1 MRNIW
6 DSRARKKGVVFLV
19 FGFLLIGFAPTF
31 AADSPKPSKST
42 PPKRRAED
50 VDDKL
55 RAQLSL
61 RFGGLIRETEYGY
74 FSFANH
80 SSVTISLP
88 GQDMEQSPGRKLYLT
103 SHARYFCLQKDSW
116 KQVDVAS
123 DGGCRFFDV
132 PPKTQVTLLISIR
145 QAFGYLFD
153 QDFKDKRAKVCLG
166 KICSEPFDY
175 ANYVPSD
182 ADLKDALAKIKK
194 RVQIHV
200 DDKLRRQLDFRYE
213 FSIPHADLGVFT
225 FANHSTK
232 IITLVGPLFDDDF
245 RNKKVYYITH
255 PDHFWKQGD
264 DWKEEIVLHDSA
276 AYEFD
281 VNPRAE
287 IYLLVP
293 LYTMTERRFDGKTWK
308 IGLDKI
314 LSDPFCLK
322 PKPHPSDDKATSK

>member
-6 DSRARKKGVVFLV
+6 DNRARKRGVVFFAL
-19 FGFLLIGFAPTF
+19 GFLLIGFAPAF
-31 AADSPKPSKST
+31 AADSPSPSTST

-61 RFGGLIRETEYGY
+61 RFEGLIRETEYGY

-80 SSVTISLP
+80 SSVSISLP
-88 GQDMEQSPGRKLYLT
+88 GPDMEQPRGRKLYLT
-103 SHARYFCLQKDSW
+103 SHARYFCLRKDSW

-123 DGGCRFFDV
+123 DGVCRFFDV
-132 PPKTQVTLLISIR
+132 PPMTQVTLLISVR

-182 ADLKDALAKIKK
+182 DDLKEVPTKIKK
-194 RVQIHV
+194 RDERDV
-200 DDKLRRQLDFRYE
+200 DDKLRHQLDFRYE

-225 FANHSTK
+225 FANHSSE
-232 IITLVGPLFDDDF
+232 IITLVGPRFDDNF

-255 PDHFWKQGD
+255 PDRFWQRGD
-264 DWKEEIVLHDSA
+264 SWKEDIVWHDSA

-281 VNPRAE
+281 VNPGAE

-314 LSDPFCLK
+314 LSEPFCLK
-322 PKPHPSDDKATSK
+322 PKPHPSDGKATSK